1 MKRKAIVITVFAV
14 VMALFFVT
22 ASTAYAAG
30 TVSSAS
36 GLNMR
41 SGPGTD
47 YAAVVTIPN
56 GASVTIIE
64 EGVKASDGSIWYK
77 VSYGGMTGFVHS
89 SYISKGT
96 SGGGGGGS
104 AQVPSDFKT
113 KMQNAGFPESY
124 YAGLYQIYQNHP
136 NWNFRA
142 VKTGLDW
149 ETAVDKESALG
160 VSLVENSLSDVLK
173 SVAKGAY
180 SLSGDSYISFDSG
193 NWVAA
198 SEETVAYY
206 MDPRNFL
213 NSTDIFQF
221 MSSRFDSS
229 TQTLAAVQQV
239 VAGTFLEGNAPG
251 TSESYAQIIY
261 DAGKN
266 LGVNPMI
273 IASMILSEQGTNGTG
288 ASISG
293 DVKGYEGYYN
303 FMNINAYAGGGKDA
317 VANGLEYAKKQ
328 GWDTPEK
335 SINGGVSIYASNY
348 VNSNK
353 YTLYFQRFNVL
364 NGIASVGT
372 GQYMT
377 SIYGAQVE
385 GAKLAG
391 GYSSYGD
398 KSLTFDIPVYSN
410 MPSSACPKP
419 SGSGNNV
426 NYLKTL
432 TVEDGKLA
440 SDFDPYTYTYEAVVE
455 DGTKKTNVKATAY
468 KDAKV
473 SGAGSIVLNKSGA
486 KRADIQ
492 VTSSSGKTRDYS
504 LTVVTE
510 SFDGS
515 LTADTERF
523 AGSTRFETAVKVAD
537 ELKKKLGVSKFSNIV
552 VAYSDGFAD
561 ALSATAL
568 AADRDAPILVVNEN
582 NKSYVKSYIDQNLKA
597 DGTVYLIGGTGVIS
611 TSFEKSLG
619 DYNVVRLAG
628 ENRYETNLEV
638 LEELGISSSDE
649 IMVASGTEYA
659 DALTASATGNP
670 VLLTGNSL
678 TSAQVGFLKGL
689 GGKNTCYVLGGT
701 AAVSDTVMN
710 QVSTSAGGKVTRIY
724 GDTRYETG
732 KAVAEKFFAD
742 ADTVFVAS
750 GDDFPDGLTGG
761 VLANACDSPIMLVN
775 KYNTETAADFVYTNV
790 VQTVT
795 AIGGTAVI
803 SDAMLNA
810 VI

>member
-1 MKRKAIVITVFAV
+1 M
-14 VMALFFVT
+14 
-22 ASTAYAAG
+22 
-30 TVSSAS
+30 
-36 GLNMR
+36 
-41 SGPGTD
+41 
-47 YAAVVTIPN
+47 
-56 GASVTIIE
+56 
-64 EGVKASDGSIWYK
+64 
-77 VSYGGMTGFVHS
+77 
-89 SYISKGT
+89 
-96 SGGGGGGS
+96 
-104 AQVPSDFKT
+104 
-113 KMQNAGFPESY
+113 
-124 YAGLYQIYQNHP
+124 
-136 NWNFRA
+136 
-142 VKTGLDW
+142 
-149 ETAVDKESALG
+149 
-160 VSLVENSLSDVLK
+160 
-173 SVAKGAY
+173 
-180 SLSGDSYISFDSG
+180 
-193 NWVAA
+193 
-198 SEETVAYY
+198 
-206 MDPRNFL
+206 
-213 NSTDIFQF
+213 
-221 MSSRFDSS
+221 
-229 TQTLAAVQQV
+229 
-239 VAGTFLEGNAPG
+239 
-251 TSESYAQIIY
+251 
-261 DAGKN
+261 
-266 LGVNPMI
+266 
-273 IASMILSEQGTNGTG
+273 
-288 ASISG
+288 
-293 DVKGYEGYYN
+293 
-303 FMNINAYAGGGKDA
+303 
-317 VANGLEYAKKQ
+317 
-328 GWDTPEK
+328 
-335 SINGGVSIYASNY
+335 
-348 VNSNK
+348 
-353 YTLYFQRFNVL
+353 
-364 NGIASVGT
+364 
-372 GQYMT
+372 
-377 SIYGAQVE
+377 
-385 GAKLAG
+385 
-391 GYSSYGD
+391 
-398 KSLTFDIPVYSN
+398 
-410 MPSSACPKP
+410 
-419 SGSGNNV
+419 
-426 NYLKTL
+426 
-432 TVEDGKLA
+432 
-440 SDFDPYTYTYEAVVE
+440 
-455 DGTKKTNVKATAY
+455 
-468 KDAKV
+468 
-473 SGAGSIVLNKSGA
+473 
-486 KRADIQ
+486 
-492 VTSSSGKTRDYS
+492 RDYS